1 MKMINDLRKK
11 LESIGATLDTQAE
24 QFVVCD
30 SPGGYVWRSNGG
42 TALTIQFKN
51 NGGQSWLAQ
60 AMRDE
65 IPSLKMGLKKV
76 TDEKRL
82 AEIRWDLGD
91 DTWGA
96 PADAPGRIEWP
107 TNTAAPTATA
117 MAANCA
123 AHE

>member
-1 MKMINDLRKK
+1 MKMIKDLQRK

-30 SPGGYVWRSNGG
+30 SPSGYVWRANGN
-42 TALTIQFKN
+42 TSLTIQYKN

-60 AMRDE
+60 ALRDE
-65 IPSLKMGLKKV
+65 MPNLKMGLEKV

-91 DTWGA
+91 DSWGA
-96 PADAPGRIEWP
+96 PEDAPDIIEWP
-107 TNTAAPTATA
+107 TNMAAPTATA